1 MSDVGKRIRD
11 TMQEKRLSFSD
22 LSTMTG
28 ISKATIQRY
37 ASGKTDK
44 IPADRLTKIAVAL
57 GTTSGVLLGNGMS
70 EEIYESIAVQADRLT
85 RCKRLLD
92 VQMDVLENTDTD
104 ASDKARK
111 IAEAVSEDLGE
122 TVAYF
127 DSLLEKEAH

>member
-1 MSDVGKRIRD
+1 
-11 TMQEKRLSFSD
+11 
-22 LSTMTG
+22 
-28 ISKATIQRY
+28 
-37 ASGKTDK
+37 
-44 IPADRLTKIAVAL
+44 
-57 GTTSGVLLGNGMS
+57 MS

-122 TVAYF
+122 TVAYL
-127 DSLLEKEAH
+127 DSLLEKEAR